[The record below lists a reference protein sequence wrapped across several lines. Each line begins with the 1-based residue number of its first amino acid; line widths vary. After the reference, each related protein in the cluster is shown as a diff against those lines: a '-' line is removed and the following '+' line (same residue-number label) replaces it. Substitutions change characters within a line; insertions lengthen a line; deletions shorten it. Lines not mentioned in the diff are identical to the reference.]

1 MSFRFMAAVR
11 HLAQA
16 KQQLGESQI
25 TPAQHDALREAALMR
40 ALKELASECGIELVM
55 PLQIDSIGEVNIVA
69 KSETGQ
75 STRGPG
81 CFGQSFVDHLNG
93 FSPRT
98 NLKPGTK
105 LLPEHGRC
113 HMSHLD
119 VEKMVMAHCERLTAA
134 H

>member
-55 PLQIDSIGEVNIVA
+55 PLQIDSIG
-69 KSETGQ
+69 
-75 STRGPG
+75 
-81 CFGQSFVDHLNG
+81 
-93 FSPRT
+93 
-98 NLKPGTK
+98 
-105 LLPEHGRC
+105 
-113 HMSHLD
+113 
-119 VEKMVMAHCERLTAA
+119 
-134 H
+134 